1 MDSRVFC
8 SVQDVSLLVCG
19 EGREWL
25 APIAP
30 VCQVLGIDDREQA
43 DILGKSSMFSSKI
56 FVQNI
61 LRNSWDKNP
70 EPMVC
75 LPIDYIL
82 GWIMSVDLNKSTRN
96 NPEHLREVCYRV
108 FADIWGD
115 MLKDSPST
123 FEEEIALLE
132 EQVEALKSI
141 SYHEGEIKRLKSR
154 LSEIDQEIYN
164 VRKKRHQVLE
174 VSDD

>member
-1 MDSRVFC
+1 
-8 SVQDVSLLVCG
+8 
-19 EGREWL
+19 
-25 APIAP
+25 
-30 VCQVLGIDDREQA
+30 
-43 DILGKSSMFSSKI
+43 
-56 FVQNI
+56 
-61 LRNSWDKNP
+61 
-70 EPMVC
+70 MVC